1 MLRSLSLLSVA
12 FAAVATLTLPLQ
24 AGMNPAPGLS
34 NQTGKG
40 IVVDVHYNKGRKHS
54 HESKPAEPAKPS
66 TAYLGDLC
74 KARVI
79 ETGAARPSETWAR
92 STALKAWKRK
102 AVLAYGELYT
112 DVKNAK
118 DIVYRCAK
126 AGVSGL
132 TSRCEVAAT
141 PCRADIK

>member
-1 MLRSLSLLSVA
+1 MLRSLSLVSATIAVVA
-12 FAAVATLTLPLQ
+12 ALTLPLQ

-34 NQTGKG
+34 NQAGKG
-40 IVVDVHYNKGRKHS
+40 IVRIHKTGKKHS
-54 HESKPAEPAKPS
+54 HSAPAKPAAPS
-66 TAYLGDLC
+66 TAYLGDVC

-102 AVLAYGELYT
+102 SVLAYGELYT

-118 DIVYRCAK
+118 DVVYQCAK

-132 TSRCEVAAT
+132 TTRCEVAAT
-141 PCRADIK
+141 PCRAPVAK

>member
-1 MLRSLSLLSVA
+1 MLRSLSLVSVA
-12 FAAVATLTLPLQ
+12 FVAVATLTLPLQ

-34 NQTGKG
+34 NQTGNG
-40 IVVDVHYNKGRKHS
+40 IIVDVHYNKGRKHS
-54 HESKPAEPAKPS
+54 HESSKPAAPS

-132 TSRCEVAAT
+132 TTRCEVAAT
-141 PCRADIK
+141 PCRVDVK